1 MTQLR
6 NDNRKFANHVVGEI
20 CRAAGQEARGT
31 LSPQQSKDVESL
43 LSAAYGYIA
52 YARTMELAGE
62 YKAHEWDEMA
72 NEIHNDGKE

>member
-1 MTQLR
+1 MAPLR
-6 NDNRKFANHVVGEI
+6 NDNRRFAHHVVGEI
-20 CRAAGQEARGT
+20 CRATKQEVQKT
-31 LSPQQSKDVESL
+31 LSSQQSKDIESL

-72 NEIHNDGKE
+72 NEVHNDSKE